1 MVHMHTGKDI
11 GYRQGVGNI
20 GFATAAHLAFVG
32 LFRVEVSALY
42 AVNLLRFEIGG
53 KSVTE

>member
-1 MVHMHTGKDI
+1 MHTGKDI
-11 GYRQGVGNI
+11 GYRQRVGNI